1 MKIELKI
8 QDRII
13 LSNLMPKQNSFER
26 LVLQNDIIEK
36 IKWSHKEL
44 ISVGF
49 NNEMQTIDTA
59 KDLAVE
65 FEFSESEV
73 LFVSN
78 LLKDISAKN
87 ELSIEAIQLYKAF
100 VN

>member
-1 MKIELKI
+1 
-8 QDRII
+8 
-13 LSNLMPKQNSFER
+13 
-26 LVLQNDIIEK
+26 
-36 IKWSHKEL
+36 
-44 ISVGF
+44 
-49 NNEMQTIDTA
+49 MQTIDTA

-87 ELSIEAIQLYKAF
+87 ELLIEAIQLYKAF